1 MYTQQSTGV
10 YVMHTHIAQMAMIS
24 NVGRNC
30 IIITTFQIIISCNH
44 NIFYHPT
51 ALPVTIG
58 IQQTAYTVT
67 EVDDYQLVCFEV
79 LSGDIDGREIVI
91 DYSTASG
98 TASMY
103 ML

>member
-1 MYTQQSTGV
+1 M
-10 YVMHTHIAQMAMIS
+10 
-24 NVGRNC
+24 
-30 IIITTFQIIISCNH
+30 
-44 NIFYHPT
+44 
-51 ALPVTIG
+51 
-58 IQQTAYTVT
+58 QQTAYTVG